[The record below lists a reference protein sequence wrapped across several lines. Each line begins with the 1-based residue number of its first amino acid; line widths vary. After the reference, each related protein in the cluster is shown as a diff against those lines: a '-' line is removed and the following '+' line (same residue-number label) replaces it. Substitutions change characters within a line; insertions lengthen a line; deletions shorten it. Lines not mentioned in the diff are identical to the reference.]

1 MLEMQFVSFG
11 SKLRCACKDCLAGL
25 KEILECEGGTVV
37 RELLVNCET
46 VECWAL
52 GKSRVANILTA
63 VCFTVQAG
71 RGVMP

>member
-1 MLEMQFVSFG
+1 MLEMRFIGFR
-11 SKLRCACKDCLAGL
+11 SKLRGACKDCLAGL
-25 KEILECEGGTVV
+25 KEILECDGGTVV

-52 GKSRVANILTA
+52 GERRVANILTA